1 MPGRRA
7 LTKTRTQAGSR
18 GGGCLLRAFAIVLG
32 LSLMAGGS
40 ALFLWPSFTAWQ
52 SQREMTKSIDSVL
65 VREADSPEE
74 AFRSKDGDPAYE
86 YLARYNRNVA
96 EGNGGAINDPFGI
109 GTDEIELSEVGLEDA
124 IVGSV
129 TIPSMNVQL
138 PVYLGAT
145 SAHMELGAAVISG
158 TSAPLGGASSNCVLA
173 AHRGERYGVPMF
185 RDIESVRVGDL
196 VIMETPWDVLVY
208 RAAELK
214 VISPSDAK
222 SISVQPGRDLV
233 TLFSCH
239 PYGANYQRYLVIC
252 ERDLEAER
260 AYLQNAD
267 MRSEV
272 AGATSPLSILT
283 SDVKRVTEP
292 CDSFELRAERV
303 LRVVGLAL
311 FVVSL
316 LVVVRVAVKAFPH
329 HKDSEPQHERPQH
342 ATHFRS

>member
-1 MPGRRA
+1 M
-7 LTKTRTQAGSR
+7 
-18 GGGCLLRAFAIVLG
+18 LRAFAIVLG
-32 LSLMAGGS
+32 LSLMVGGG

-52 SQREMTKSIDSVL
+52 HQREMTNSINSAL

-74 AFRSKDGDPAYE
+74 ALRSKDGDPAYE
-86 YLARYNRNVA
+86 YLASYNHSVA
-96 EGNGGAINDPFGI
+96 EGTAGAINDPFGI
-109 GTDEIELSEVGLEDA
+109 GTDELELSEVGLGDA

-129 TIPSMNVQL
+129 TIPAMNVQL

-158 TSAPLGGASSNCVLA
+158 TSAPLGGADSNCVLA
-173 AHRGERYGVPMF
+173 AHRGVWYGVPMF
-185 RDIESVRVGDL
+185 RDIESVQVGDL
-196 VIMETPWDVLVY
+196 VIVETPWDVLVY

-222 SISVQPGRDLV
+222 SVSVQPGRDLV
-233 TLFSCH
+233 TLFTCH

-260 AYLQNAD
+260 AYLEDAD
-267 MRSEV
+267 MRSEA

-283 SDVKRVTEP
+283 SDVMRVTEP
-292 CDSFELRAERV
+292 CDSVELRVERV
-303 LRVVGLAL
+303 LRVAGLAL
-311 FVVSL
+311 FVVAL
-316 LVVVRVAVKAFPH
+316 LVVVRVVVGALPRHNGSK
-329 HKDSEPQHERPQH
+329 PQGERPHH